1 MAAVQKE
8 LDRMQAQFDA
18 AMKEKRGLEE
28 DANLTQRKMDTATA
42 LIKALAGEETRWTA
56 QSNEFAATIQ
66 KLAGDCALASSF
78 VSYCGP
84 FNKEFRELLMTR
96 DLYQVR
102 AWGFWGFGVLG
113 VWGFGGLGV
122 SGCWVLAAGNI

>member
-1 MAAVQKE
+1 MAAVQRE
-8 LDRMQAQFDA
+8 LDRMQTQFDA
-18 AMKEKRGLEE
+18 AMKEKRMLEE

-66 KLAGDCALASSF
+66 RLAGDCALASSF

-84 FNKEFRELLMTR
+84 FNKEFRELLLTR
-96 DLYQVR
+96 DLVQVSGGR
-102 AWGFWGFGVLG
+102 SPGLDSDFLT
-113 VWGFGGLGV
+113 GLGWLRSHVCFV
-122 SGCWVLAAGNI
+122 SDCP